1 MAAFGGKA
9 DIGWRCRDVCFCPI
23 ADIDQRP
30 PDHFQFPGLT
40 LRCQFRARG
49 RQMRRRGFFAVV
61 GGAVAWPLAVR
72 AQQAAMPVVGFLGTT
87 TPDDFADRVAAFR
100 GGLMDFGYVEG
111 QNVVIEYR
119 WPEGNYNRL
128 ATLAADLVR
137 RQVAVIAAVGGEPS
151 ALAAKAA
158 TATMADDFDPAFAA
172 LAQQKVD
179 ALLLANDALSTG
191 E

>member
-1 MAAFGGKA
+1 
-9 DIGWRCRDVCFCPI
+9 
-23 ADIDQRP
+23 
-30 PDHFQFPGLT
+30 
-40 LRCQFRARG
+40 
-49 RQMRRRGFFAVV
+49 MRRRGFFAVV

-72 AQQAAMPVVGFLGTT
+72 AQRAAMPVVGFLGTT

-137 RQVAVIAAVGGEPS
+137 RQVAVIAAGIATRPRQARNKTKLDRIVAYTEHDRPASIFS
-151 ALAAKAA
+151 A
-158 TATMADDFDPAFAA
+158 
-172 LAQQKVD
+172 
-179 ALLLANDALSTG
+179 
-191 E
+191 